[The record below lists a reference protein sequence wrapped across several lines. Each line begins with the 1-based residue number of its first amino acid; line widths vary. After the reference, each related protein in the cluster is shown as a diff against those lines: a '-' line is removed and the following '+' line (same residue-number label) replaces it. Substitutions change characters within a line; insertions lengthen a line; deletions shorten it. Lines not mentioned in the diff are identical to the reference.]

1 MKMAGSREIEADPD
15 FVWARLN
22 DPEVLRQ
29 SIAGCES
36 MRVESEGE
44 FVASLK
50 LKLGPVS
57 AAFDGRISLSDI
69 VANRSYTI
77 TFEGLGG
84 VTGFGRGVADVSL
97 EPKEYGTLLVY
108 AVEAEVGGKVAR
120 IGRPLVRR
128 VAHRMINEFFTRFEE
143 AVLAART

>member
-1 MKMAGSREIEADPD
+1 MKMAGSREIAAAPD

-29 SIAGCES
+29 SISGCET

-50 LKLGPVS
+50 LRLGPVS
-57 AAFDGRISLSDI
+57 ASFDGRISLSNI
-69 VANRSYTI
+69 VDNRAYTI

-84 VTGFGRGVADVSL
+84 VAGYGRGVADVSL
-97 EPKEYGTLLVY
+97 EAQDYGTLLVY

-120 IGRPLVRR
+120 IGRPLVQR
-128 VAHRMINEFFTRFEE
+128 VARRMIHEFFSRFEA
-143 AVLAART
+143 AVLSGRA